1 MITGILRRRGRQ
13 ERNQSEEEVTT
24 EEWPER
30 GHVAGFEPGEKG
42 LGSNNYGWL
51 LEAGKAR
58 HRLSSRGSREEC
70 NPTDT
75 LVSAYKIKACV
86 VLRY

>member
-1 MITGILRRRGRQ
+1 MITAILRRRGRQ

-42 LGSNNYGWL
+42 SGANNYGWL
-51 LEAGKAR
+51 LEAGKAWQQI
-58 HRLSSRGSREEC
+58 
-70 NPTDT
+70 
-75 LVSAYKIKACV
+75 VS
-86 VLRY
+86 